1 MRTEDRLQTVAV
13 GDYVA
18 VIRRRWR
25 VVAAGVVVGLGAAA
39 TYLFVTPTAVTATSV
54 VNIAPIVADPYSASR
69 SSASLVDILTEA
81 QAAQSEAVSALAVD
95 ALDSDDD
102 PADLRSR
109 LSASAIDATTIVRIS
124 VSAPTAQK
132 ARAEADAIARAFLDY
147 RSAQATDRIG
157 ALLGEDEARLADL
170 KAQLQDANQRL
181 AAASPGSTA
190 LAQAQ
195 TDQQVLTAQIAAVI
209 ERANSFQGVDTSGGQ
224 IITPA
229 SVNKLSYSPNR
240 TATIA
245 GGLLAGAVL
254 GAVGAFI
261 RHARD
266 RRVHSRLDI
275 AAAGVGPQL
284 GRLTDSGTT
293 PSTHDSGQLAAA
305 RERLLSTEV
314 LRAGHGVLAFVED
327 PAARSAYD
335 VAADLALAFVTGGT
349 TVHVVCVPT
358 ADPYQPALSS
368 RLALDPTEPGG
379 LFASAEPKL
388 TAWWPQSPNTWTGET
403 PPHLDLQR
411 GKALVILVCP
421 ASATESDRIA
431 VCRLADGVVVY
442 AVEQVSRRANLEAIA
457 TIAETVG
464 TPVLG
469 SIVASHDR
477 RPLAA
482 PPFDAVWRADGD
494 TGAVVPLRAPEVA
507 DAAPPTADGP
517 DAVSPKEVYADGSPH
532 EPDLDHD
539 AIPVPVLPDDFAAAD
554 TDGADPDAVGV
565 ARDEDEDREEVDS
578 AAGPRRPL
586 PHR

>member
-1 MRTEDRLQTVAV
+1 MRTEDGLQTVAV

-39 TYLFVTPTAVTATSV
+39 AYLFVTSAAVTATSV

-81 QAAQSEAVSALAVD
+81 QAAQSEAVAALAVD

-102 PADLRSR
+102 PADLRGR

-147 RSAQATDRIG
+147 RSAQATGRIG
-157 ALLGEDEARLADL
+157 ALLSEDEDRLENL

-181 AAASPGSTA
+181 AAAPSGSTD

-229 SVNKLSYSPNR
+229 SVNKLSYAPNR
-240 TATIA
+240 TAAIA

-254 GAVGAFI
+254 GAMGAFI

-266 RRVHSRLDI
+266 RRVHGQLDI
-275 AAAGVGPQL
+275 VAAGVGPQF
-284 GRLTDSGTT
+284 GRLTDSGTAR
-293 PSTHDSGQLAAA
+293 SAHDSGQLALA
-305 RERLLSTEV
+305 REHLLSTGV

-327 PAARSAYD
+327 QAARPAYD
-335 VAADLALAFVTGGT
+335 VAADLALAFVTGGI

-358 ADPYQPALSS
+358 SDPYQPALSS
-368 RLALDPTEPGG
+368 RLALDRTEPGG
-379 LFASAEPKL
+379 LFASAEPRL
-388 TAWWPQSPNTWTGET
+388 TAWWPQSRDTWTGET
-403 PPHLDLQR
+403 SLHLGLQR
-411 GKALVILVCP
+411 EKSLVILVCP
-421 ASATESDRIA
+421 ASATESDRMA
-431 VCRLADGVVVY
+431 VCRLANGVVVY
-442 AVEQVSRRANLEAIA
+442 AVEQVSQRANLEAIA
-457 TIAETVG
+457 TIAATVG

-469 SIVASHDR
+469 SIIASHDR
-477 RPLAA
+477 RPLAT

-494 TGAVVPLRAPEVA
+494 TGAVTMLRATKGA
-507 DAAPPTADGP
+507 DTAPPTDDGT
-517 DAVSPKEVYADGSPH
+517 DAAALEGVPTGGSPH
-532 EPDLDHD
+532 EPALDD
-539 AIPVPVLPDDFAAAD
+539 AIPVPVLPDDTLGANI
-554 TDGADPDAVGV
+554 DGVTPDAGGDV
-565 ARDEDEDREEVDS
+565 RDEDEDREEIDS